1 MLQRVITGAAIA
13 VVVLVML
20 FSNALVT
27 GAFVTLL
34 ALVAQ
39 YEFLKV
45 VGIGD
50 KPILLCANMIFSALF
65 AGLVMFGKNEILPA
79 IIAIYAILLFAIML
93 FNHEKIE
100 FMHVSLCVFS
110 LVYITASMLHIITTR
125 KLDMGNLY
133 IFLIFS
139 AGSNC
144 RSSSLSTE
152 IYRICEAL

>member
-20 FSNALVT
+20 FSNAFVT

-34 ALVAQ
+34 ALIAQ

-50 KPILLCANMIFSALF
+50 KPILLGANMIFSALF

-93 FNHEKIE
+93 FNHE
-100 FMHVSLCVFS
+100 
-110 LVYITASMLHIITTR
+110 
-125 KLDMGNLY
+125 
-133 IFLIFS
+133 
-139 AGSNC
+139 
-144 RSSSLSTE
+144 
-152 IYRICEAL
+152 